1 MSKKKIT
8 LSEWI
13 LRLLIIVLFCVA
25 LFVGFKRLD
34 EWHELERQKEELEQ
48 EKNELQEKQE

>member
-13 LRLLIIVLFCVA
+13 LRFLIIVLFCVA
-25 LFVGFKRLD
+25 LFVGLRRLD
-34 EWHELERQKEELEQ
+34 EWHELEKQKEELEQ
-48 EKNELQEKQE
+48 QKEELEQGEE

>member
-13 LRLLIIVLFCVA
+13 LRFLIILLFCVA
-25 LFVGFKRLD
+25 LYVGYTRLN
-34 EWHELERQKEELEQ
+34 EWHELQQEKEELEQ
-48 EKNELQEKQE
+48 EKSELEEGKE

>member
-13 LRLLIIVLFCVA
+13 LRFLIILLFCVA
-25 LFVGFKRLD
+25 LYVGYTRLN
-34 EWHELERQKEELEQ
+34 EWHELQQEKEELEQ
-48 EKNELQEKQE
+48 EKNELEEGKE